1 MKSILNHF
9 RSTFFINRNSIFQS
23 LIFRHNFSLSTSPSQ
38 YFDLTHIQSI
48 SSNVIPKFSIS
59 DFILF
64 PNHFTLQEQT
74 FLTTHSLKK
83 LKRVFGKKTI
93 YQPSHFD
100 HVIYNY
106 RECQVT
112 NWTSGDNEIE
122 QEINNLLVNKVYNL
136 FTKTNWL
143 PIHILELAESI
154 GGIKPHVDNTEYS
167 GNIVVGICLISPTVM
182 ILRHINNPEC
192 KFSVLLEPGCLYIQR
207 DTIRYNFTHEI
218 PIDSEQHKFKDN
230 LIPKG
235 HRISL
240 IFRVWVNGLYS
251 KDLLFL

>member
-1 MKSILNHF
+1 MKGILNHF
-9 RSTFFINRNSIFQS
+9 RSRYNT
-23 LIFRHNFSLSTSPSQ
+23 FSLNCRYNSSLSSSSLQ
-38 YFDLTHIQSI
+38 YFDLSHIHSI
-48 SSNVIPKFSIS
+48 PSNLTPKFCIT

-64 PNHFTLQEQT
+64 PDHFTLREQA
-74 FLTTHSLKK
+74 FLTTRSLEK
-83 LKRVFGKKTI
+83 LKRVFGKRTI

-100 HVIYNY
+100 HVIHNY

-112 NWTSGDNEIE
+112 SWTNGDNEIE
-122 QEINNLLVNKVYNL
+122 QEINDLLDNKVYNL
-136 FTKTNWL
+136 FSKIKWL

-154 GGIKPHVDNTEYS
+154 GGIKPHVDNIEYS

-192 KFSVLLEPGCLYIQR
+192 KFSVLLEPGCLYVQR

-218 PIDSEQHKFKDN
+218 PIDPELHKFKNN

-240 IFRVWVNGLYS
+240 MFRNV
-251 KDLLFL
+251 K